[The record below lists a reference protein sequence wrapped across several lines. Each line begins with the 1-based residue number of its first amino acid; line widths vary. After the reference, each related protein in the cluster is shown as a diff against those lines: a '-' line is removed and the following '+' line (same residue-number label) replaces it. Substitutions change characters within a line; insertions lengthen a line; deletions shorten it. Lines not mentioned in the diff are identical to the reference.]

1 VTERIVLAHG
11 AGGRM
16 AQKLVA
22 EIFVA
27 HLDNPL
33 LASLED
39 AVTFPVEGRMA
50 FTTDSYVVHP
60 LFFPGGDIGKLA
72 VCGTVNDLAVS
83 GAYPRYLSLGVIL
96 EEGLE
101 LSVLERV
108 VKSIAATAAEAG
120 VQIVTGDTKV
130 VPRGAADGIFI
141 NTAGLGV
148 VPPGVTLTS
157 RNIKPGDAILL
168 NGYIGDHGIAVF
180 SKREGIAFQ
189 TNVKS
194 DCAPLNGLV
203 EVMLKTGASLRCMRD
218 PTRGGLASILNEL
231 ADQSGAGICVTEQ
244 SIPIRDEVLG
254 ACEML
259 GFDPLYVANEG
270 KLVAVVQGDD
280 AEMVLEAMRAHP
292 LGRDA
297 TLIGEVVE
305 GPPGRVSLRTFMGS
319 TRIVDMLSGELLPR
333 IC

>member
-1 VTERIVLAHG
+1 MTERIVLAHG